1 MVEPESPWRRAAV
14 TALALDFP
22 VAAGKFDEVVQV
34 IIDITTKSMANLR
47 ESEQTFFSMLAFV
60 AEHKPEI
67 VILENV
73 KNAPFGSARDHWF
86 KVTPALPWH
95 GRPAV

>member
-1 MVEPESPWRRAAV
+1 
-14 TALALDFP
+14 
-22 VAAGKFDEVVQV
+22 
-34 IIDITTKSMANLR
+34 MAKMK

-73 KNAPFGSARDHWF
+73 KSAPFKSGNLSTLYPDLIWVAAYMR
-86 KVTPALPWH
+86 KQKMQGLKRCKNINGLPH
-95 GRPAV
+95 FRLTLK